1 MNWRVG
7 ALLSVVGVWL
17 VLGLATALTLG
28 TMPPDVRASTWEA
41 LWPQWPWLLGLSVPL
56 FVISAW
62 GWHRWDK
69 RYRRGIDRLREQVRM
84 VAASAEPLLI
94 DAHTHAN
101 EVLQGLAQSINE
113 LARSRDQAREDVQR
127 QVLEASEGVRQ
138 ERNRL
143 AALMSELAQSVVVCN
158 LDGRILLYNNRARM
172 QFKVL
177 SRGKGGQVD
186 MPMLGIGRSIYALLD
201 QALLDHALENIRL
214 RMERGAAQPATQFL
228 TTTPSGQ
235 FLRVHMAPV
244 RASEAEHS
252 GVALQGFVL
261 MLENVTS
268 SFTEEAERDQAL
280 VNLTESAHMH
290 LASMRSTLNR
300 LASNAQAMPQQL
312 SYLREQLDQAQAR
325 IQEVGAST
333 VQSLKTRWPLEDM
346 LAADLLSVAQR
357 RIAQQTGRDVTSEVV
372 DPDLWVKVDSFGLL
386 QAVVYLASRLV
397 DEFDVRYLQLR
408 LQGAQD
414 KVWLDLIWTGHNM
427 STETVMGWELDPMT
441 VGQSHNPLSVRDVMN
456 RHSGMLSF
464 ERERIRHQAMFRL
477 TLPAA
482 GGIEQRP
489 DSEALMP
496 GDSRPEFFDFDL
508 FKTAPAPSAMDD
520 LPLTALI
527 YTVFD
532 TETTGLNPSQGD
544 EIIQIGATRI
554 VNGKLLRH
562 EAYEQLV
569 NPQRSIPAASIPI
582 HGITQDMVQGRPVI
596 GEVLPVFHAYA
607 QDTVLVAHNAAF
619 DMKFLQLKERSTGL
633 RFDQPVLDTLLL
645 SAVIH
650 PNQASH
656 RLEAIAQRMNIA
668 VTSRHN
674 ALGDALVTA
683 EVFLRM
689 IPLLADMGIHTLGQA
704 REAAQKTFFA
714 RLKY

>member
-1 MNWRVG
+1 MDGQSAWVLG
-7 ALLSVVGVWL
+7 ALGFA
-17 VLGLATALTLG
+17 VLLALMG
-28 TMPPDVRASTWEA
+28 W
-41 LWPQWPWLLGLSVPL
+41 
-56 FVISAW
+56 AW
-62 GWHRWDK
+62 RQLDK

-84 VAASAEPLLI
+84 LAASEQPLEIEAQTQSHEALK
-94 DAHTHAN
+94 
-101 EVLQGLAQSINE
+101 GLAQAVNE
-113 LARSRDQAREDVQR
+113 LARSRDAARNDVQR
-127 QVLEASEGVRQ
+127 QVLEISADVRK

-177 SRGKGGQVD
+177 SRGKSANAS
-186 MPMLGIGRSIYALLD
+186 MPMLGIGRSIYALLE
-201 QALLDHALENIRL
+201 QSLLDHALENIRL
-214 RMERGAAQPATQFL
+214 RMDRGAAQPATQFL

-244 RASEAEHS
+244 RATEDASVETH
-252 GVALQGFVL
+252 LQGFVL

-268 SFTEEAERDQAL
+268 SFTEEAERDEAL
-280 VNLTESAHMH
+280 VGLTESALTH
-290 LASMRSTLNR
+290 LASMRSSLNS
-300 LASNAQAMPQQL
+300 LAKAPDSWGVQL
-312 SYLREQLDQAQAR
+312 SLLQEQLAKAQER
-325 IQEVGAST
+325 IQELGASSM
-333 VQSLKTRWPLEDM
+333 QALKTRWPLEDM
-346 LAADLLSVAQR
+346 LVADLVSVAQK
-357 RIAQQTGRDVTSEVV
+357 RIERHTGKEVSVEVV
-372 DPDLWVKVDSFGLL
+372 EPDVWVKVDSFGVLQVLL
-386 QAVVYLASRLV
+386 YLANRLV

-408 LQGAQD
+408 TQALGD
-414 KVWLDLIWTGHNM
+414 KVLIDLIWTGHNM
-427 STETVMGWELDPMT
+427 STETVMSWELDPMT
-441 VGQSHNPLSVRDVMN
+441 VGQGHSPLSVRDVMN

-464 ERERIRHQAMFRL
+464 ERERTRHQALFRL
-477 TLPAA
+477 SLPAA
-482 GGIEQRP
+482 GMHEQR
-489 DSEALMP
+489 DVDALQP
-496 GDSRPEFFDFDL
+496 TDSRPEFFDFDL
-508 FKTAPAPSAMDD
+508 FKTAPVQSALDD
-520 LPLTALI
+520 MRLSELS

-569 NPQRSIPAASIPI
+569 NPQRNIPAASIPI
-582 HGITQDMVQGRPVI
+582 HGITPDMVQGRPAI

-607 QDTVLVAHNAAF
+607 KDTVLVAHNAAF
-619 DMKFLQLKERSTGL
+619 DMKFLQLKERTTGL
-633 RFDQPVLDTLLL
+633 RFEQPVLDTLLL

-650 PNQASH
+650 PNQESH
-656 RLEAIAQRMNIA
+656 RLEAIAQRMNIM

-674 ALGDALVTA
+674 ALGDAMVTA

-704 REAAQKTFFA
+704 RAAAQKTFYA

>member
-1 MNWRVG
+1 MDGQSAWVLG
-7 ALLSVVGVWL
+7 ALGFA
-17 VLGLATALTLG
+17 VLLAFMGWAW
-28 TMPPDVRASTWEA
+28 R
-41 LWPQWPWLLGLSVPL
+41 LL
-56 FVISAW
+56 
-62 GWHRWDK
+62 DK

-84 VAASAEPLLI
+84 LAASEQPLEIEAQTQSDEALK
-94 DAHTHAN
+94 
-101 EVLQGLAQSINE
+101 GLAQAVNE
-113 LARSRDQAREDVQR
+113 LARSRDAARNDVQR
-127 QVLEASEGVRQ
+127 QVLEISADVRK

-177 SRGKGGQVD
+177 SRGKSANAS
-186 MPMLGIGRSIYALLD
+186 MPMLGIGRSIYALLE
-201 QALLDHALENIRL
+201 QSLLDHALENIRL
-214 RMERGAAQPATQFL
+214 RMDRGAAQPATQFL

-244 RASEAEHS
+244 RATEDESVETH
-252 GVALQGFVL
+252 LQGFVL

-268 SFTEEAERDQAL
+268 SFTEEAERDEAL
-280 VNLTESAHMH
+280 VGLTESALTH
-290 LASMRSTLNR
+290 LAAMRSSLNS
-300 LASNAQAMPQQL
+300 LAKAPDSWGVQL
-312 SYLREQLDQAQAR
+312 SLLQEQLAKAQER
-325 IQEVGAST
+325 IQELGASSM
-333 VQSLKTRWPLEDM
+333 QALKTRWPLEDM
-346 LAADLLSVAQR
+346 LVADLVSVAQK
-357 RIAQQTGRDVTSEVV
+357 RIERHTGKEVSVEVV
-372 DPDLWVKVDSFGLL
+372 EPDVWVKVDSFGVLQVLL
-386 QAVVYLASRLV
+386 YLANRLV

-408 LQGAQD
+408 TQALGD
-414 KVWLDLIWTGHNM
+414 KVLIDLIWTGHNM
-427 STETVMGWELDPMT
+427 STETVMSWELDPMT
-441 VGQSHNPLSVRDVMN
+441 VGQGHSPLSVRDVMN

-464 ERERIRHQAMFRL
+464 ERERTRHQALFRL
-477 TLPAA
+477 SLPAA
-482 GGIEQRP
+482 GMHEQR
-489 DSEALMP
+489 DVDALQP
-496 GDSRPEFFDFDL
+496 TDSRPEFFDFDL
-508 FKTAPAPSAMDD
+508 FKTAPVQSALDD
-520 LPLTALI
+520 MRLSELS

-569 NPQRSIPAASIPI
+569 NPQRNIPAASIPI
-582 HGITQDMVQGRPVI
+582 HGITPDMVQGRPAI

-607 QDTVLVAHNAAF
+607 KDTVLVAHNAAF
-619 DMKFLQLKERSTGL
+619 DMKFLQLKERTTGL
-633 RFDQPVLDTLLL
+633 RFEQPVLDTLLL

-650 PNQASH
+650 PNQESH
-656 RLEAIAQRMNIA
+656 RLEAIAQRMNIM

-674 ALGDALVTA
+674 ALGDAMVTA

-704 REAAQKTFFA
+704 RAAAQKTFYA

>member
-1 MNWRVG
+1 MDLQSAFVLG
-7 ALLSVVGVWL
+7 ILALAVML
-17 VLGLATALTLG
+17 VLAGWA
-28 TMPPDVRASTWEA
+28 
-41 LWPQWPWLLGLSVPL
+41 
-56 FVISAW
+56 
-62 GWHRWDK
+62 WHRRDK
-69 RYRRGIDRLREQVRM
+69 RYRRGIERLREQVRM
-84 VAASAEPLLI
+84 LAASDQPLQI
-94 DAHTHAN
+94 DAQAQAHERLHD
-101 EVLQGLAQSINE
+101 LADAINE
-113 LARSRDQAREDVQR
+113 LARSRDAARTDVQH
-127 QVLEASEGVRQ
+127 QVQEISADVRQ

-172 QFKVL
+172 QFKLL
-177 SRGKGGQVD
+177 SRGKTASAS

-201 QALLDHALENIRL
+201 QSLLDHALENIRL
-214 RMERGAAQPATQFL
+214 RLDRGAAQPATQFL

-244 RASEAEHS
+244 RETEGEAETS
-252 GVALQGFVL
+252 LQGFVL

-268 SFTEEAERDQAL
+268 SFAEEAERDEAL
-280 VNLTESAHMH
+280 VNLTESARTH
-290 LASMRSTLNR
+290 LASMRSILNNLEPLPAQSGEQ
-300 LASNAQAMPQQL
+300 LAL
-312 SYLREQLDQAQAR
+312 LREQLDKAQAR
-325 IQEVGAST
+325 IQDVSAST
-333 VQSLKTRWPLEDM
+333 VQALKTRWPLEEM
-346 LAADLLSVAQR
+346 LVADLVSVAKR
-357 RIAQQTGRDVTSEVV
+357 RIAKHTGKEVSADGV
-372 DPDLWVKVDSFGLL
+372 EPDLWVKVDSFSVL
-386 QAVVYLASRLV
+386 QALVYLASRLV

-408 LQGAQD
+408 AQGQGD
-414 KVWLDLIWTGHNM
+414 KVLLDLIWTGHNM
-427 STETVMGWELDPMT
+427 STETVMSWELDSMT
-441 VGQSHNPLSVRDVMN
+441 VGQSHTPLSVRDVMN

-482 GGIEQRP
+482 GAQESRDVDGLLP
-489 DSEALMP
+489 T
-496 GDSRPEFFDFDL
+496 DSRPEFFDFDL
-508 FKTAPAPSAMDD
+508 FKSVSVQSALDD
-520 LPLTALI
+520 IALSELS

-569 NPQRSIPAASIPI
+569 DPQRNIPAASIPI
-582 HGITQDMVQGRPVI
+582 HGITQDMVRGRPAI

-645 SAVIH
+645 SAVLH
-650 PNQASH
+650 PNQESH
-656 RLEAIAQRMNIA
+656 RLEAIAQRLNIT
-668 VTSRHN
+668 VTGRHN
-674 ALGDALVTA
+674 ALGDAMATA

-704 REAAQKTFFA
+704 REAAQKTFYA

>member
-1 MNWRVG
+1 MDG
-7 ALLSVVGVWL
+7 QSAL
-17 VLGLATALTLG
+17 VLGALVFALVLLAGWA
-28 TMPPDVRASTWEA
+28 
-41 LWPQWPWLLGLSVPL
+41 
-56 FVISAW
+56 
-62 GWHRWDK
+62 WHRLDK

-84 VAASAEPLLI
+84 LAASEQPLQIEAQAQATSVLKELA
-94 DAHTHAN
+94 DA
-101 EVLQGLAQSINE
+101 VNE
-113 LARSRDQAREDVQR
+113 LARSRDAARKDVQR
-127 QVLEASEGVRQ
+127 QVQDMTADVRQ

-177 SRGKGGQVD
+177 SRGKSANAN

-201 QALLDHALENIRL
+201 QSLLDHALENIRL
-214 RMERGAAQPATQFL
+214 RMDRGAAQPATQFL

-244 RASEAEHS
+244 RATEGESTETN
-252 GVALQGFVL
+252 LQGFVL

-268 SFTEEAERDQAL
+268 SFTEESQRDEAL
-280 VNLTESAHMH
+280 VSLTESARTH
-290 LASMRSTLNR
+290 LASMRSTLNS
-300 LASNAQAMPQQL
+300 LGQTAAPYGAQLTFLQ
-312 SYLREQLDQAQAR
+312 EQLAKAQAR
-325 IQEVGAST
+325 IEAVSAST
-333 VQSLKTRWPLEDM
+333 LQTLKTRWPLEEM
-346 LAADLLSVAQR
+346 LAADLVSVARR
-357 RIAQQTGRDVTSEVV
+357 RIANHTGKEVSADAV
-372 DPDLWVKVDSFGLL
+372 ATDLWVKVDSFGVL
-386 QAVVYLASRLV
+386 QALVYLASRLV

-408 LQGAQD
+408 AQGHGD
-414 KVWLDLIWTGHNM
+414 KVMFDLIWTGHNM
-427 STETVMGWELDPMT
+427 STETVMSWELDPMT

-477 TLPAA
+477 SLPSA
-482 GGIEQRP
+482 GAHEQR
-489 DSEALMP
+489 EADVLLP
-496 GDSRPEFFDFDL
+496 SDSRPEFFDFDL
-508 FKTAPAPSAMDD
+508 FKAAPVQSVLDD
-520 LPLTALI
+520 VALSELS

-569 NPQRSIPAASIPI
+569 NPQRNIPAASIPI
-582 HGITQDMVQGRPVI
+582 HGITPDMVRGRPAI

-650 PNQASH
+650 PNQESH
-656 RLEAIAQRMNIA
+656 RLEAIAQRMNIT
-668 VTSRHN
+668 VTGRHN

-689 IPLLADMGIHTLGQA
+689 IPLLADMGIYTLGQA
-704 REAAQKTFFA
+704 REAAQKTFYA